1 MSTASFKSFAFSRYF
16 CIVTLGVAL
25 LVSPWTNARTL
36 SLAIANAPVDTGEH
50 KALMWWMGAI
60 DQCTQGETKI
70 KGYYLQSLVK
80 LKDALS
86 GVSAGIADIA
96 IIAPGYDQAKLPLW
110 YLSKSDIGSGNQY
123 VTALAFGHIR
133 ERFPA
138 IREEEKRNNIKYLSH
153 YSVGPSVILSVN
165 KPYMEPSDLDGA
177 KVYFSSSW
185 SRAANLQGWR
195 VSTVNLSFPDL
206 YSSMER
212 GTIDAFTS
220 YLPLIEAYKHN
231 EIANYAVNPGIGQQM
246 NLIAMNRGVWE
257 SLPVKS
263 RECFDSLQSKLL
275 LRLAR
280 AELDDSANAQKRLSS
295 AEKYSMQFLEPDDK
309 QKAAWNA
316 GFEKANDEKV
326 ERLSKYNQHVAEIN
340 KVYLEEV
347 EAVAEAVR
355 QEGYPWEEK

>member
-1 MSTASFKSFAFSRYF
+1 MSTEPFRSPSLSAPL
-16 CIVTLGVAL
+16 CLVAL
-25 LVSPWTNARTL
+25 SIALLISPGAKARTL
-36 SLAIANAPVDTGEH
+36 SLAIPNAPVGTSEH
-50 KALMWWMGAI
+50 KALLWWMDSI
-60 DQCTQGETKI
+60 DQCTKGETRI

-110 YLSKSDIGSGNQY
+110 YLAKSDVGSGNPY
-123 VTALAFGHIR
+123 VTAVAFNHMR
-133 ERFPA
+133 DRFSA
-138 IREEEKRNNIKYLSH
+138 IRDEEKRNNIKYISH
-153 YSVGPSVILSVN
+153 YSVGPVVILSVD
-165 KPYMEPSDLDGA
+165 KPYMQPSDLDGA
-177 KVYFSSSW
+177 KAYFASTW
-185 SRAANLQGWR
+185 SRAAKLQGWKVAT
-195 VSTVNLSFPDL
+195 VSLSFSDL

-231 EIANYAVNPGIGQQM
+231 EVANYAVNPGIGQQM
-246 NLIAMNRGVWE
+246 NLIAMNRGVWK

-263 RECFDSLQSKLL
+263 RECFDSLQPKLL

-280 AELDDSANAQKRLSS
+280 AELDDSANAQKRLSG

-309 QKAAWNA
+309 QKAAWNE

-340 KVYLEEV
+340 KAYLKEV
-347 EAVAEAVR
+347 GAVTEAVR
-355 QEGYPWEEK
+355 QEGYPWEKK